1 MVTRIEDIIA
11 RLEDIAK
18 HKDILRLEK
27 IAAKNMSGRI
37 PSTSLVKKSDIFV
50 GRDKERDTIM
60 KLLLDDVN
68 NGELSVI
75 PIVGMGGIGKTTLA
89 KLVYNEDMV
98 LQKFNVKAW
107 VCVGEEEFD
116 VLKVTK
122 AVIEKTCSPCYS
134 NDLDTAQNHL
144 KNALARKK
152 FLVVLDD
159 VWSSNREGWEI
170 FLTPF
175 ECGSEGGKILVT
187 TRLDTVASMVK
198 TKHNEDHNLSL
209 LDEEQCWSV
218 FANRAWDPAE
228 SRDHSTLKEIGRKIV
243 KKCKGLPL
251 AAQTLGG
258 LLRGKDNEKD
268 WNDVLNSEFWELSE
282 EDSVILPALRI
293 SYFHLPS
300 TLEEIGYEY
309 FDDLVSRSFF
319 QHSNSDDNTFVMHD
333 LMHDLATFYG
343 GKFFSRI
350 FELKNTVKHD
360 TKTRHLSCAQ
370 KNDDDLLM
378 KITEACDKLKHARTL
393 LQIFNKY
400 GVFSAGDRV
409 AVSCD
414 LLEQLKCLR
423 VLSFNF
429 FSDDE
434 NLMHGSIAKLIH
446 LRYLDLSCTSIV
458 TLPESLSCF
467 YNLQTLKLRYCEKL
481 KKLPSKMQNLVN
493 LRHLDI
499 SGTDDLEEMPK
510 KMSEL
515 KDLQFLSDY
524 IAGKHEENGIGELGE
539 LAHLHGSLC
548 IQELENV
555 KNSGE
560 ASNARMD
567 EKIHLNALYLT
578 WSSGEDSEVFDSQS
592 EKDVL
597 DKLRPHEDLKKL
609 WVLGYRGTMFPD
621 WVGQSSYHNM
631 TVLMLS
637 GCRNCWV
644 LPSLGQLPSLER
656 LIIEEFDKVKK
667 IGGSFY
673 NGTHQHQETPF
684 RSLKILIIRRMP
696 CWEEWESYECDDD
709 DDAPFPKL
717 ETLVIWDCPKLRG
730 DLPTFLPSLKS
741 LHARRLDVMCQE
753 LPSYAH

>member
-1 MVTRIEDIIA
+1 MAASLVGGAFLSSFIGILFNRLSDPAIIKMMRGKKVDQKLLQKLENILNVVEAVLNDAEKKQITDPAVKRWLENLQDAVYDADDLLDELATKAAKQKDPPGNLLSRFLNLQDREMVTRIEDIIA

-300 TLEEIGYEY
+300 YLK
-309 FDDLVSRSFF
+309 RC
-319 QHSNSDDNTFVMHD
+319 FV
-333 LMHDLATFYG
+333 Y
-343 GKFFSRI
+343 
-350 FELKNTVKHD
+350 
-360 TKTRHLSCAQ
+360 C
-370 KNDDDLLM
+370 
-378 KITEACDKLKHARTL
+378 
-393 LQIFNKY
+393 
-400 GVFSAGDRV
+400 
-409 AVSCD
+409 
-414 LLEQLKCLR
+414 CL
-423 VLSFNF
+423 
-429 FSDDE
+429 
-434 NLMHGSIAKLIH
+434 
-446 LRYLDLSCTSIV
+446 Y
-458 TLPESLSCF
+458 
-467 YNLQTLKLRYCEKL
+467 
-481 KKLPSKMQNLVN
+481 
-493 LRHLDI
+493 
-499 SGTDDLEEMPK
+499 PK
-510 KMSEL
+510 
-515 KDLQFLSDY
+515 DF
-524 IAGKHEENGIGELGE
+524 G
-539 LAHLHGSLC
+539 
-548 IQELENV
+548 
-555 KNSGE
+555 
-560 ASNARMD
+560 
-567 EKIHLNALYLT
+567 
-578 WSSGEDSEVFDSQS
+578 
-592 EKDVL
+592 
-597 DKLRPHEDLKKL
+597 
-609 WVLGYRGTMFPD
+609 
-621 WVGQSSYHNM
+621 
-631 TVLMLS
+631 
-637 GCRNCWV
+637 RNW
-644 LPSLGQLPSLER
+644 L
-656 LIIEEFDKVKK
+656 
-667 IGGSFY
+667 
-673 NGTHQHQETPF
+673 
-684 RSLKILIIRRMP
+684 
-696 CWEEWESYECDDD
+696 
-709 DDAPFPKL
+709 
-717 ETLVIWDCPKLRG
+717 
-730 DLPTFLPSLKS
+730 
-741 LHARRLDVMCQE
+741 
-753 LPSYAH
+753 